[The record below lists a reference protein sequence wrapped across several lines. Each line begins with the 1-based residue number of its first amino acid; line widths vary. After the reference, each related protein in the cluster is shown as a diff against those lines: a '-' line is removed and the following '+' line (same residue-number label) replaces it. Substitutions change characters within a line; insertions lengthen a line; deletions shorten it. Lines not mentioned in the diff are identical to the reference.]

1 LRCLEPER
9 WESPFVFDRVKK
21 LAARASETPRPRR
34 TGESPFLFDRVKKL
48 AARASETPRPRRTG
62 AAAIIVECPPSFGQ
76 LPLAAEFYAVFCST
90 ICGAFP
96 GHTAVCFPFFLAMP
110 YGESRGHARWPD
122 GGKGAPA
129 TPRLRAT
136 RRRGLRRNR
145 RFRRT
150 ISPRTVAGQRPTQC
164 FSSMGTEPALRHDG
178 LTDILNP
185 LTKRGNAKGRVSTCA
200 VTRRR
205 FSAKE
210 PLSPRARD
218 GQILPDVQNGARIR
232 YKGRKRHAICSRR
245 DGPSCTW
252 TAGRRRLSRHSS
264 SL

>member
-1 LRCLEPER
+1 LDRNGLSVSTETACRFEPK
-9 WESPFVFDRVKK
+9 SPVGN
-21 LAARASETPRPRR
+21 SE
-34 TGESPFLFDRVKKL
+34 
-48 AARASETPRPRRTG
+48 
-62 AAAIIVECPPSFGQ
+62 
-76 LPLAAEFYAVFCST
+76 
-90 ICGAFP
+90 IC
-96 GHTAVCFPFFLAMP
+96 TMP